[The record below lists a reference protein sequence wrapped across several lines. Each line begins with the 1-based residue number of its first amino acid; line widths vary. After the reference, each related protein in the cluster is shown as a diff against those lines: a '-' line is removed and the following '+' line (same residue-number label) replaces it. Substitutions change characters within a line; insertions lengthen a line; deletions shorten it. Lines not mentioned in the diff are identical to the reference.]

1 MQNLS
6 EEIGRI
12 TNILEDAIEEKDWT
26 MVQNMIDALDV
37 LYVDLDKQSSE
48 YYYEE

>member
-12 TNILEDAIEEKDWT
+12 INILEDAIEEKDWT
-26 MVQNMIDALDV
+26 MVQSMIDALDV
-37 LYVDLDKQSSE
+37 LYADLDKQSSD
-48 YYYEE
+48 YYYED

>member
-1 MQNLS
+1 MQNLV

-26 MVQNMIDALDV
+26 MVQTMIDALDV
-37 LYVDLDKQSSE
+37 LYTDLDKQSSD

>member
-26 MVQNMIDALDV
+26 LVQNMVDSLDE
-37 LYVDLDKQSSE
+37 LYNFLEKSSSG
-48 YYYEE
+48 YYYED

>member
-1 MQNLS
+1 MQILS

-26 MVQNMIDALDV
+26 LVQNMIDSLDSI
-37 LYVDLDKQSSE
+37 YTYLDKTSSG

>member
-26 MVQNMIDALDV
+26 LVQSMVDSLDL
-37 LYVDLDKQSSE
+37 LYTYLDTTSSG